1 MTRSYTQDTHREAHT
16 DKHTLD
22 THLKYFIQVDG
33 SIVTGIIHIVNV
45 SFNGRFHRKRFERR
59 HDFIVGR
66 HFVSGVVVAIAI
78 AGVPDCVAVVVGI
91 VGFLMISLV
100 LLLQLLLLT

>member
-1 MTRSYTQDTHREAHT
+1 MCHSNPQDTHREAHT
-16 DKHTLD
+16 QD

-59 HDFIVGR
+59 HDFIVRR
-66 HFVSGVVVAIAI
+66 HFVSGVVVVVAIAVVV
-78 AGVPDCVAVVVGI
+78 GVPDCVAVVVVI
-91 VGFLMISLV
+91 VGFLMISLLLL
-100 LLLQLLLLT
+100 LLLQLLLS